1 MNFAAKVTTEGAQ
14 YRKRY
19 HGVSVEPS
27 DRKLKLGKVVLRRSD
42 LTTPAQ
48 RQLCCTRKYLTA
60 FKGYIKWVYS
70 RPLQDLM
77 NSQWNVGAEVKD
89 FQSFRLPFNGRSLL
103 LTSQKR
109 GFRSDKGLCPNCG
122 NYKNDDGNA
131 CTLHPLNEHVQLDSR
146 TILGVDLQK
155 ITTVPEVSALSI
167 SSLERAEHIRDQ
179 NIALL
184 HSVSNLVHERISTTV
199 EGMTPDNSWLTT
211 KVGIGANN
219 QRSYVA
225 RSFVQKHNL
234 GAMITRHLT
243 RLVTKV
249 HFHGTSIT
257 SNEVLCTRLRIE
269 EQVMLVIAY
278 IVDELKNG
286 GVILGNDTVDSSKQ
300 SIKFAL

>member
-1 MNFAAKVTTEGAQ
+1 
-14 YRKRY
+14 
-19 HGVSVEPS
+19 
-27 DRKLKLGKVVLRRSD
+27 
-42 LTTPAQ
+42 
-48 RQLCCTRKYLTA
+48 
-60 FKGYIKWVYS
+60 
-70 RPLQDLM
+70 M
-77 NSQWNVGAEVKD
+77 NSQWNVGAKARD
-89 FQSFRLPFNGRSLL
+89 FQSFIPPFNGRSLL

-109 GFRSDKGLCPNCG
+109 GFRSDKGLCLNCG

-131 CTLHPLNEHVQLDSR
+131 CTLHPLYEHVQLDSR
-146 TILGVDLQK
+146 TILGVDLRK
-155 ITTVPEVSALSI
+155 ITTVAEVSALSI

-211 KVGIGANN
+211 KVVIGTNS
-219 QRSYVA
+219 QRSYAA

-269 EQVMLVIAY
+269 KQAMLVIAY
-278 IVDELKNG
+278 KVDELKNG

-300 SIKFAL
+300 SIKIAL